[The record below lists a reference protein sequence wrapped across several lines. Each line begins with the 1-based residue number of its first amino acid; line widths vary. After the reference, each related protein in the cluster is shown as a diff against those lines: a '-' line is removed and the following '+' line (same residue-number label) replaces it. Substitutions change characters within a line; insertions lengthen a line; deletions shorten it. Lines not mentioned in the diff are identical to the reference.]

1 MQLQTAASAPPDPE
15 GGTSYHR
22 TLRPPSDWAALNLR
36 DLWEFRDLLTTLA
49 ARDVR
54 LRYRQTALG
63 ILWVVLQPLLAA
75 GIFAFVFGEIAGLAK
90 AGDRIPYFALT
101 FAGTVAWSVFA
112 GTLTKASGSLVQNSA
127 LVSKVFFPRLVL
139 PLSTLFSSLIDFVVG
154 LGMIALLMI
163 VLGIPPTLAL
173 LTLPLWLG
181 LLLLLA
187 LGAGLMASA
196 VMVRYRDVAY
206 IIPVLVSSLSF
217 ASPSGWSLIEMQS
230 RIHSPTLQGLYYV
243 LNPVGIAVEGMRWS
257 LYGQGYVPWPWVAY
271 SAIVAVLGLIAG
283 LVVFRQQ
290 ERGFADV
297 I

>member
-1 MQLQTAASAPPDPE
+1 VN
-15 GGTSYHR
+15 
-22 TLRPPSDWAALNLR
+22 LN
-36 DLWEFRDLLTTLA
+36 DLWEFRDLLITLA
-49 ARDVR
+49 SRDVR

-63 ILWVVLQPLLAA
+63 VLWVVLQPLIAA
-75 GIFAFVFGEIAGLAK
+75 GIFAFVFGKVAGLAK
-90 AGDRIPYFALT
+90 DGDRIPYFAMT
-101 FAGTVAWSVFA
+101 FAGMVAWMVFA

-139 PLSTLFSSLIDFVVG
+139 PLSTLFSTLVDLAVG
-154 LGMIALLMI
+154 LGMIALFMI
-163 VLGIPPTLAL
+163 VFSIPPTLAL
-173 LTLPLWLG
+173 LTLPLWVG

-217 ASPSGWSLIEMQS
+217 ASPSGWPLAKMKENI
-230 RIHSPTLQGLYYV
+230 PDALQGLYYA
-243 LNPVGIAVEGMRWS
+243 LNPVAVAVEGMRWS
-257 LYGQGYVPWPWVAY
+257 LYGQGEIPWAWVAY
-271 SAIVAVLGLIAG
+271 SGTVAVLGLVAG